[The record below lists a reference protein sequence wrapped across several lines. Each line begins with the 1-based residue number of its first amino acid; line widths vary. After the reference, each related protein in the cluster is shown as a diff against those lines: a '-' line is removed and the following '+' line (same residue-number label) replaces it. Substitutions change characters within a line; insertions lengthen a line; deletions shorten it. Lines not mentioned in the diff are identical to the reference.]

1 MKVSAIVKRHG
12 LTLAGLNSLT
22 LGGAAI
28 IATLSPRLWTA
39 STQLILPDTTSNL
52 DANLGSLGQIK
63 DQGVTFTNELN
74 PLQVQISIITSD
86 DVIRPV
92 WFTDPEKDNYSSLD
106 SYKKQFTV
114 KPIDQ
119 STTIRLEVTGSLAEL
134 ARNRSEKLLLS
145 YQRRLNELR
154 QGTSNSRQQF
164 SKVQLQQAERNLQI
178 AKNKLAQFKRSTGLV
193 SNDDQTRNLVEAIKS
208 LRTLQTEMHSQAQAA
223 KIRSQTLSQRLG
235 MSAQQAM
242 NSLRLSQNKEYQAIR
257 QKLSEVD
264 TEIATQRG
272 NFTEEHP
279 SIKSLQ
285 EKRSTLIVALNRQLN
300 LLVPGSERI
309 DTSFGGNNFKDP
321 TMDLIV
327 QLIQAD
333 SDSQALEQQAKQI
346 QGQVQSLNAELR
358 AISTQQGELS
368 DLQRKYE
375 IAEGVYKGVVAQLEQ
390 AKLSAFNSY
399 PNVQI
404 LDSPTV
410 DPKPTSPKLSLM
422 VLGAILSSVFGSLA
436 VVTYLESRNSLL
448 KVKDLQEM
456 ELPILARIPTL
467 RSATMGL
474 KLELVSEI
482 CFQRLASILS
492 LMSLEKRRLMVSS
505 SIPGEGKTTV
515 AIGLAAALAILGFR
529 VLIVDGDFHKAQLS
543 KYFGYSLPRETN
555 ALSTPITINKM
566 LDFVPN
572 FSLPTD
578 KIMEFVA
585 QGKFEDYLNR
595 TEKSG
600 NYDYVIVDTAPVNS
614 TGETSLMAK
623 AIINVLLVVRLGVS
637 DRGMLHE
644 SLEQL
649 VRHNAQIL
657 GLALNGVED
666 RGEEYMYKKNIHQIE
681 V

>member
-12 LTLAGLNSLT
+12 LALAGLNSLT
-22 LGGAAI
+22 IGGTAI
-28 IATLSPRLWTA
+28 IAIFSPRVWTA

-63 DQGVTFTNELN
+63 DQGVAFTNELN
-74 PLQVQISIITSD
+74 PLQVQTSIITSD

-92 WFTDPEKDNYSSLD
+92 WFTDPEKDNYSSLE
-106 SYKKQFTV
+106 SYKKQFKV
-114 KPIDQ
+114 KPVDQ

-164 SKVQLQQAERNLQI
+164 SKVQLEQAERNLQI
-178 AKNKLAQFKRSTGLV
+178 AKNKLAQFKQSTGLV

-208 LRTLQTEMHSQAQAA
+208 LRTTQIEVRSQAQAA
-223 KIRSQTLSQRLG
+223 KMRSQALSQRLG

-242 NSLRLSQNKEYQAIR
+242 NSLRLSQNKEYQGLR

-264 TEIATQRG
+264 TAIAAQRG

-279 SIKSLQ
+279 SIQSLL
-285 EKRSTLIVALNRQLN
+285 EKRTSLNDALNRQLS
-300 LLVPGSERI
+300 LLIPGSEKL

-333 SDSQALEQQAKQI
+333 TDGQALEQQAKQI
-346 QGQVQSLNAELR
+346 QAQVQSLNAELKS
-358 AISTQQGELS
+358 ISTKQGELL

-375 IAEGVYKGVVAQLEQ
+375 IAEGVYKGLVAQLEQ
-390 AKLSAFNSY
+390 AKISAFNSY

-422 VLGAILSSVFGSLA
+422 VLGAMLSSIFGSLA

-456 ELPILARIPTL
+456 ELPILGRIPTL
-467 RSATMGL
+467 KAATRGL

-482 CFQRLASILS
+482 GFQRLASTLS

-515 AIGLAAALAILGFR
+515 TIGLAAALAVLGFR
-529 VLIVDGDFHKAQLS
+529 VLIMDGDFHKAQLS
-543 KYFGYSLPRETN
+543 KYFGYAVPRETN
-555 ALSTPITINKM
+555 VLPSPIAVNLG
-566 LDFVPN
+566 LDF
-572 FSLPTD
+572 LPAPSIPTN
-578 KIMEFVA
+578 KVMEFVA
-585 QGKFEDYLNR
+585 RGRFEEYLN
-595 TEKSG
+595 KAQKLG
-600 NYDYVIVDTAPVNS
+600 NYDYVIVDSAPVNS
-614 TGETSLMAK
+614 TVETALMAK
-623 AIINVLLVVRLGVS
+623 IFTNVLLVVRLGVS
-637 DRGMLHE
+637 DRHMLHE

-649 VRHNAQIL
+649 AHHNAQII
-657 GLALNGVED
+657 GLVLNGIEQ
-666 RGEEYMYKKNIHQIE
+666 RGEGYVYRQDGQKIE
-681 V
+681 A